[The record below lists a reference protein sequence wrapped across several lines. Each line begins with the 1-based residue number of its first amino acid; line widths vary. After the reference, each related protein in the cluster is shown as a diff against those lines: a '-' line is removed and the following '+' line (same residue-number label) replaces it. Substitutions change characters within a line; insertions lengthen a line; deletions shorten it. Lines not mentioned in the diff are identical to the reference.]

1 MQSLQ
6 IRGKIEAME
15 RHDSISRQT
24 TEEIFSWKTPHLKI
38 FSLLKCA
45 RWLVGNFKDWLFL
58 CVFTPRAYY
67 IIAIWNK
74 RIQNCCRPFAPQY
87 HSPFHVRC
95 KNVSVFTILVFP
107 GHVTSGCPSP
117 SLKQNIAMA
126 YVTSE
131 FSKPGTSLQLEVY
144 KKKIEAQVVKMPF
157 LPTNYYF
164 GKWISTRKPK
174 YSRNKR
180 IWFRKT
186 NWNWN

>member
-1 MQSLQ
+1 MLRGQ
-6 IRGKIEAME
+6 I
-15 RHDSISRQT
+15 
-24 TEEIFSWKTPHLKI
+24 
-38 FSLLKCA
+38 
-45 RWLVGNFKDWLFL
+45 
-58 CVFTPRAYY
+58 CVFTPKASYV
-67 IIAIWNK
+67 IAIWNK
-74 RIQNCCRPFAPQY
+74 RIQNCRRPFTPQY
-87 HSPFHVRC
+87 HSLFHVRF
-95 KNVSVFTILVFP
+95 KNVSVFTILEFP

-174 YSRNKR
+174 DSWNKR
-180 IWFRKT
+180 AWFRKT
-186 NWNWN
+186 IWNLIGFETTCENYPKDNINDYLILARWSPKYVVLIKVSVLLTSFTHQF